1 MPGPRAPRLMAD
13 SNNTPDTP
21 KADAVPAD
29 APVPNAAAEPAAQVA
44 AAAAEPVK
52 TAGKPVA
59 DKPAA
64 DKPAADKPAAS
75 APAAKTPPPAP
86 TARPLPPPM
95 PADYAMPDDY
105 ATASPVD
112 KVKAWAEKN
121 PGLAIVAA
129 AGVGLLVGRIVS
141 ALAPEPEP
149 PSLQKR
155 IETRAKALKKSGA
168 VKADVAG
175 DAIQEKL
182 DAAAEALREAGHTVA
197 EKSEEGYERTRDF
210 AEHIAD
216 AVKVAVTGVAAKK
229 LDDWMDKIKS

>member
-1 MPGPRAPRLMAD
+1 MAD
-13 SNNTPDTP
+13 SPNTPDTP
-21 KADAVPAD
+21 KADPAPAD

-52 TAGKPVA
+52 TAGKPA
-59 DKPAA
+59 AATPAA
-64 DKPAADKPAAS
+64 
-75 APAAKTPPPAP
+75 PPPAP

-105 ATASPVD
+105 ATESPVD
-112 KVKAWAEKN
+112 KVKVWAEKN

-129 AGVGLLVGRIVS
+129 AGVGLVVGRIVS

-155 IETRAKALKKSGA
+155 IETRARALRKSGA
-168 VKADVAG
+168 VRADAAG
-175 DAIQEKL
+175 DAIQDKL
-182 DAAAEALREAGHTVA
+182 DAAAEALREAGATVA